1 LFNFKIVPCA
11 LCPELEKNM
20 ISCLK
25 GELFHKSPEKVTIL
39 VNGVGYEVFL
49 STTSLEKLPQLGDE
63 VFVYIF
69 THVREDA
76 LTLFGFADTDEKKM
90 FLLLI
95 NVSGIGP
102 KLALSVLSGI
112 RPVDLARAIAT
123 KDVARLT
130 ALSGVGKKT
139 AERLCLDL
147 KDKVGFIAGGDAE
160 LPDFETVTPVEGSKE
175 KDVVSALVNLGY
187 PQSRANIA
195 LAAVKRRFPPES
207 LAEMRV
213 EELIRET
220 LRSLA

>member
-1 LFNFKIVPCA
+1 
-11 LCPELEKNM
+11 M

-49 STTSLEKLPQLGDE
+49 SSTSLEKLPQLGED
-63 VFVYIF
+63 VFLHTY
-69 THVREDA
+69 TYVREDT

-95 NVSGIGP
+95 NVSGVGP

-112 RPVDLARAIAT
+112 NPVDLARSIAT
-123 KDVARLT
+123 KDITRLT
-130 ALSGVGKKT
+130 GLSGVGKKT

-147 KDKVGFIAGGDAE
+147 KDKVGFIVSGDEE
-160 LPDFETVTPVEGSKE
+160 LPDFAAGSQVEGSKE
-175 KDVVSALVNLGY
+175 KDVISALMNLGY
-187 PQSRANIA
+187 PQSRAYIA
-195 LAAVKRRFPPES
+195 LSEVKRRFSPES
-207 LAEMRV
+207 LVEMRV

>member
-1 LFNFKIVPCA
+1 
-11 LCPELEKNM
+11 M

-49 STTSLEKLPQLGDE
+49 SSTSFEKLPQLGED
-63 VFVYIF
+63 VFLHTF
-69 THVREDA
+69 TYVREDT
-76 LTLFGFADTDEKKM
+76 LTLFGFADSDEKEM

-123 KDVARLT
+123 KDVMRLT
-130 ALSGVGKKT
+130 GLSGVGKKT

-147 KDKVGFIAGGDAE
+147 KDKVGFIAGGDEE
-160 LPDFETVTPVEGSKE
+160 LPDFAASSQAEGSKE
-175 KDVVSALVNLGY
+175 KDVISALVNLGY
-187 PQSRANIA
+187 PQSRAYIA
-195 LAAVKRRFPPES
+195 LSEVKRRFAPES

-213 EELIRET
+213 EDLIRET

>member
-1 LFNFKIVPCA
+1 
-11 LCPELEKNM
+11 M

-39 VNGVGYEVFL
+39 VSGGVGYEVFL
-49 STTSLEKLPQLGDE
+49 STASLEKLPKLGDE
-63 VFVYIF
+63 VFLHTY
-69 THVREDA
+69 TYVRDDT
-76 LTLFGFADTDEKKM
+76 LLLFGFAETDEKEM

-95 NVSGIGP
+95 NVSGVGP
-102 KLALSVLSGI
+102 KLAVSILSGI
-112 RPVDLARAIAT
+112 RPVDLARAIAE
-123 KDVARLT
+123 KDATRLT
-130 ALSGVGKKT
+130 GLSGVGKKT

-147 KDKVGFIAGGDAE
+147 KDKVGFIVGGDEE
-160 LPDFETVTPVEGSKE
+160 LPDFTSGSQIEVSKE

-187 PQSRANIA
+187 TQSRAYIA
-195 LAAVKRRFPPES
+195 LSEVKRRLSPEI

>member
-1 LFNFKIVPCA
+1 
-11 LCPELEKNM
+11 M
-20 ISCLK
+20 
-25 GELFHKSPEKVTIL
+25 
-39 VNGVGYEVFL
+39 NGVGYEAFL
-49 STTSLEKLPQLGDE
+49 SSASIEKFPQLGDE
-63 VFVYIF
+63 VFLHIY

-102 KLALSVLSGI
+102 KLALAILSGI
-112 RPVDLARAIAT
+112 SPVDLARAIAT
-123 KDVARLT
+123 KDLARLT
-130 ALSGVGKKT
+130 GLSGVGKKT

-147 KDKVGFIAGGDAE
+147 KDKVGFAGGDDE
-160 LPDFETVTPVEGSKE
+160 FPDFDAGSQVESSKE
-175 KDVVSALVNLGY
+175 KDVISALVNLGY
-187 PQSRANIA
+187 PQSRAHIA
-195 LAAVKRRFPPES
+195 FSTMKRRFSPES

>member
-1 LFNFKIVPCA
+1 
-11 LCPELEKNM
+11 M

-49 STTSLEKLPQLGDE
+49 SSTSLEKLPQLGED
-63 VFVYIF
+63 VFLHTY
-69 THVREDA
+69 TYVREDT

-95 NVSGIGP
+95 NVSGVGP

-112 RPVDLARAIAT
+112 NPVDLARSIAT
-123 KDVARLT
+123 KDIMRLT
-130 ALSGVGKKT
+130 GLSGVGKKT

-147 KDKVGFIAGGDAE
+147 KDKVGFIVSGDEE
-160 LPDFETVTPVEGSKE
+160 LPDFAAGSQVEGSKE
-175 KDVVSALVNLGY
+175 KDVISALMNLGY
-187 PQSRANIA
+187 PQSRAYIA
-195 LAAVKRRFPPES
+195 LSEVKRRFSPES

>member
-1 LFNFKIVPCA
+1 
-11 LCPELEKNM
+11 M

-49 STTSLEKLPQLGDE
+49 STTSFEKLPQLGEE
-63 VFVYIF
+63 VFVYTF

-90 FLLLI
+90 FILLI

-112 RPVDLARAIAT
+112 RPVDLARAVAT

-130 ALSGVGKKT
+130 GLSGVGKKT

-160 LPDFETVTPVEGSKE
+160 FQDFETVTPVEGSKE

-187 PQSRANIA
+187 PQSRAYIA

>member
-1 LFNFKIVPCA
+1 
-11 LCPELEKNM
+11 M

-49 STTSLEKLPQLGDE
+49 SSTSLEKLPQLGED
-63 VFVYIF
+63 VFLHTF
-69 THVREDA
+69 TYVREDT

-95 NVSGIGP
+95 NVSGVGP
-102 KLALSVLSGI
+102 KLALSILSGI
-112 RPVDLARAIAT
+112 RPVDLARSIAT
-123 KDVARLT
+123 RDITRLT
-130 ALSGVGKKT
+130 GLSGVGKKT

-147 KDKVGFIAGGDAE
+147 KDKVGIIAGGDE
-160 LPDFETVTPVEGSKE
+160 DLPDFAAGSQAEGSKE
-175 KDVVSALVNLGY
+175 KDVISALVNLGY
-187 PQSRANIA
+187 PQSRAYIA
-195 LAAVKRRFPPES
+195 LSEVKRRIAPES

-213 EELIRET
+213 EDLIRET

>member
-1 LFNFKIVPCA
+1 
-11 LCPELEKNM
+11 M

-49 STTSLEKLPQLGDE
+49 STTSLEKLPQIGEE
-63 VFVYIF
+63 VFVH
-69 THVREDA
+69 THTYVREDA

-95 NVSGIGP
+95 NVSGVGP
-102 KLALSVLSGI
+102 KLAQAILSGI
-112 RPVDLARAIAT
+112 RPVDLAHAISAR
-123 KDVARLT
+123 DVARLT
-130 ALSGVGKKT
+130 TLSGVGKKT

-147 KDKVGFIAGGDAE
+147 KDKVGFIAAGVE
-160 LPDFETVTPVEGSKE
+160 EFPDYKAGAPAEGSKE
-175 KDVVSALVNLGY
+175 KDVVSALINLGY
-187 PQSRANIA
+187 PQSRAHIA
-195 LAAVKRRFPPES
+195 LAAVKRRLSPES